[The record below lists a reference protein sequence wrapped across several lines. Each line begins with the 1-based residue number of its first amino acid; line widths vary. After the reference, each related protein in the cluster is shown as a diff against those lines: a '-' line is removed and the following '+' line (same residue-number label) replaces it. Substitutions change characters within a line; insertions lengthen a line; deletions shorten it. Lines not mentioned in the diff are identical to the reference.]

1 MLKLRSMKPRR
12 RRLESRRLTVVDS
25 IKAPGM
31 VSVRRSSF
39 SLGRRLLPLTFMAP
53 AIAFIGF
60 MFAYPLFANLQM
72 SVQHVTVGSFLTG
85 VSDYV
90 GFDNYGDLFRDPLFL
105 SSLQRTAIF
114 TVFSIAGQMSIGMG
128 LALFFWRAFPL
139 STALRALMLVPWL
152 LPLVVSATIWQWMF
166 DLDSGIINYVLTSL
180 GVVPERIPWITSVS
194 FAMVA
199 TVITNIWVGIPFSM
213 AVFYSGLQSLPREIL
228 EAAELDG
235 ATKWQ
240 RFWRVIL
247 PMLGPLTGIVFTLS
261 VTYTVKVFDLIFI
274 LTGGGPANA
283 TQTLAT
289 YAYQR
294 SFRNFDW
301 GHGAAIGNILILIA
315 LGFAYFYLRSYR
327 QSLDK
332 EGAD

>member
-1 MLKLRSMKPRR
+1 
-12 RRLESRRLTVVDS
+12 LTAVDT
-25 IKAPGM
+25 IKAPDA
-31 VSVRRSSF
+31 VSVRRPGF
-39 SLGRRLLPLTFMAP
+39 SLGRRLVPLTFLAP
-53 AIAFIGF
+53 AILFVGAIFG
-60 MFAYPLFANLQM
+60 YPLIANLQM

-85 VSDYV
+85 VAPFV
-90 GFDNYGDLFRDPLFL
+90 GFDNYNDLFHDALFL
-105 SSLQRTAIF
+105 TSLQQTAIF
-114 TVFSIAGQMSIGMG
+114 TVFSIAGQMSIGMA

-139 STALRALMLVPWL
+139 STALRTLMLVPWL
-152 LPLVVSATIWQWMF
+152 LPLIVSATIWQWMF
-166 DLDSGIINYVLTSL
+166 DLDSGVINYVLTSL
-180 GVVPERIPWITSVS
+180 NIVPDRIPWITSVS

-213 AVFYSGLQSLPREIL
+213 AVFYSGLQSLPREVL
-228 EAAELDG
+228 EAAEIDG

-240 RFWRVIL
+240 RFWRIIL

-301 GHGAAIGNILILIA
+301 GHGAAIGNILILIS

-327 QSLDK
+327 QNLEK
-332 EGAD
+332 EGDG

>member
-1 MLKLRSMKPRR
+1 M
-12 RRLESRRLTVVDS
+12 TAVDT
-25 IKAPGM
+25 IKAPDA
-31 VSVRRSSF
+31 VSARRPGF
-39 SLGRRLLPLTFMAP
+39 SLGRRLLPLTFLAP
-53 AIAFIGF
+53 AILFVGAIFG
-60 MFAYPLFANLQM
+60 YPLIANLQM

-85 VSDYV
+85 IAPFV
-90 GFDNYGDLFRDPLFL
+90 GFDNYSDLFQDALFMT
-105 SSLQRTAIF
+105 SLQQTAIF
-114 TVFSIAGQMSIGMG
+114 TVFSIVGQMSIGMG

-139 STALRALMLVPWL
+139 STALRTMMLVPWL
-152 LPLVVSATIWQWMF
+152 LPLIVSATIWQWMF
-166 DLDSGIINYVLTSL
+166 DLDSGVINYVLTSL
-180 GVVPERIPWITSVS
+180 HIVPERIPWITSVS

-199 TVITNIWVGIPFSM
+199 TVISNIWVGIPFSM
-213 AVFYSGLQSLPREIL
+213 AVFYSGLQSLPREVL
-228 EAAELDG
+228 EAAEIDG

-240 RFWRVIL
+240 RFWRIIL

-301 GHGAAIGNILILIA
+301 GHGAAIGNILILIS

-327 QSLDK
+327 QNLEK
-332 EGAD
+332 EGGD

>member
-1 MLKLRSMKPRR
+1 MRRKLRQP
-12 RRLESRRLTVVDS
+12 ESKDLAVIDS
-25 IKAPGM
+25 IKAPDA
-31 VSVRRSSF
+31 VSVRRNTYVWT
-39 SLGRRLLPLTFMAP
+39 RRLLPWTFMAP
-53 AIAFIGF
+53 AIAFLLF
-60 MFAYPLFANLQM
+60 MFAYPLFSNVQM

-85 VSDYV
+85 IADYV
-90 GFDNYGDLFRDPLFL
+90 GFDNYVDLFHDPLFL
-105 SSLQRTAIF
+105 SSLQRTAVF

-166 DLDSGIINYVLTSL
+166 DLDSGVINYVLTSL
-180 GVVPERIPWITSVS
+180 NIVPDRVPWITSVS
-194 FAMVA
+194 FAMIA

-213 AVFYSGLQSLPREIL
+213 AVFYSGLQSLPREVL
-228 EAAELDG
+228 EAAEIDG

-240 RFWRVIL
+240 RFWRIIL

-301 GHGAAIGNILILIA
+301 GHGAAIGNILILIS

-327 QSLDK
+327 QNLEK
-332 EGAD
+332 EGDD

>member
-1 MLKLRSMKPRR
+1 MAAI
-12 RRLESRRLTVVDS
+12 ET
-25 IKAPGM
+25 IKAPDT
-31 VSVRRSSF
+31 VSVRRRGF
-39 SLGRRLLPLTFMAP
+39 SLGRRLVPLSFMAP
-53 AIAFIGF
+53 AIIFVAFIFG
-60 MFAYPLFANLQM
+60 YPLFANLQM

-85 VSDYV
+85 VADYV
-90 GFDNYGDLFRDPLFL
+90 GFDNYVDLFRDPLFL
-105 SSLQRTAIF
+105 TSLQQTAVF

-139 STALRALMLVPWL
+139 STVLRTLMLAPWL
-152 LPLVVSATIWQWMF
+152 LPLIVSATIWQWMF
-166 DLDSGIINYVLTSL
+166 DLDSGVINYVLVSL
-180 GVVPERIPWITSVS
+180 GLVPERIPWITSVS
-194 FAMVA
+194 YAMVA

-213 AVFYSGLQSLPREIL
+213 AVFYSGLQSLPREVL
-228 EAAELDG
+228 EAAEIDG
-235 ATKWQ
+235 ASKAQ
-240 RFWRVIL
+240 RFWRIIL

-301 GHGAAIGNILILIA
+301 GHGAAIGNILILIS

-327 QSLDK
+327 QNLER
-332 EGAD
+332 EGSE